1 MNIVNPPGSCSLV
14 NIFHFKGAKQTADQM
29 AKLGFPGAE
38 LMASM
43 YKLFRN
49 GIERDIQITKKLNPK
64 AKSWEE
70 FVVSHKADFES
81 IL

>member
-1 MNIVNPPGSCSLV
+1 
-14 NIFHFKGAKQTADQM
+14 M

-43 YKLFRN
+43 YKLFQN

>member
-1 MNIVNPPGSCSLV
+1 
-14 NIFHFKGAKQTADQM
+14 M

-43 YKLFRN
+43 NKLFQN
-49 GIERDIQITKKLNPK
+49 EIERDIHLTKKLNLK